1 MQHVQPVLSWTLR
14 DFVCSR
20 CCCSNSFFEA
30 SNKKKKKKR
39 MQHWQKALDLQLCKI
54 TPFLSPSLCPHT
66 QLPAVPRLPDWAGY
80 PEFSPTLA
88 LRTEGQTK
96 TRDKSHVSVLQISQ
110 FSIRHSPWEKCRKER
125 AEGTQI
131 LLVELLKMLTNRS
144 YESQRNYKSW
154 TLPACLNW
162 RL

>member
-1 MQHVQPVLSWTLR
+1 
-14 DFVCSR
+14 
-20 CCCSNSFFEA
+20 
-30 SNKKKKKKR
+30 

-96 TRDKSHVSVLQISQ
+96 TSGQISCVSIADFPVLNQTFPLGKMQKGKGRRNTNPLGGASEDADKS
-110 FSIRHSPWEKCRKER
+110 
-125 AEGTQI
+125 
-131 LLVELLKMLTNRS
+131 LL
-144 YESQRNYKSW
+144 
-154 TLPACLNW
+154 
-162 RL
+162 